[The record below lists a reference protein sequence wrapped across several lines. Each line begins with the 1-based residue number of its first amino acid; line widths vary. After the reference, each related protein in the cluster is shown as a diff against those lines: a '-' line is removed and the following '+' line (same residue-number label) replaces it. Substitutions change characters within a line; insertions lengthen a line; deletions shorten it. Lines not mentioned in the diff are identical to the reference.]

1 MSARQMRLLHVAGAP
16 TLTKAAPHRRTG
28 GALTFL
34 VTH

>member
-1 MSARQMRLLHVAGAP
+1 MRLLHVAGAP
-16 TLTKAAPHRRTG
+16 TLTKAAPPRHTG